1 MSTTV
6 KFEVPTTITGLAA
19 MYKELKRVGDGD
31 ADGSLSHW
39 WDSQL
44 TVLPARDVDE
54 LMVKFD
60 MLTDWAREDSPG
72 MMAWEVERLH
82 LLVQSVRRDVMAMK
96 AGGEK

>member
-39 WDSQL
+39 WEAQL
-44 TVLPARDVDE
+44 LVLPACDVAE

-60 MLTDWAREDSPG
+60 MLSNWAKPDSAG
-72 MMAWEVERLH
+72 MMGWEVEQVH
-82 LLVQSVRRDVMAMK
+82 HMVQSIRRDVMAIM